1 MDFITLYKCIDC
13 NTTKYLIYP
22 YGNESLI
29 ICSAC
34 FQMRH
39 ILLEERNKH
48 NKSVRSCC
56 ESYCN
61 SPN

>member
-1 MDFITLYKCIDC
+1 MDHLTLYKCSDC
-13 NTTKYLIYP
+13 GTHRYLIFP

-39 ILLEERNKH
+39 ILLEERKKNNISLK
-48 NKSVRSCC
+48 SCC
-56 ESYCN
+56 ESYCTA
-61 SPN
+61 PN